1 MNPHL
6 VSLQRKF
13 IRARN
18 KAEKNPVRRLGVH
31 PFAFYPGLRN
41 VTPFTRM
48 TLIGFC
54 TCMFYLAR
62 RGDFLLLRLLLPSL
76 FLSAETMRSR
86 LSHRVSVTTFF
97 LSRVLSTPGRHDGTP
112 GYFLASYETFQGR
125 FRPDRPRS
133 FFLFLFPGYVARPL
147 RKRTSD
153 FRNRGRATSFKNSAG
168 CPTLSFDANMSSR
181 TGNAEG

>member
-1 MNPHL
+1 MNPRL

-48 TLIGFC
+48 TLIGFR

-62 RGDFLLLRLLLPSL
+62 RGDFLLLRLLLPSPFFSL
-76 FLSAETMRSR
+76 FL
-86 LSHRVSVTTFF
+86 
-97 LSRVLSTPGRHDGTP
+97 
-112 GYFLASYETFQGR
+112 LAQ
-125 FRPDRPRS
+125 
-133 FFLFLFPGYVARPL
+133 
-147 RKRTSD
+147 KRCAPASLI
-153 FRNRGRATSFKNSAG
+153 ASQS
-168 CPTLSFDANMSSR
+168 
-181 TGNAEG
+181 